1 MIKFT
6 LIVLMSF
13 GLLSASA
20 YEFTV
25 CDDPNP
31 YGDKIYYPEGTTCD
45 GIEIHE
51 ENSEKMTKKEK
62 KALKDD

>member
-6 LIVLMSF
+6 LIILMSF

-20 YEFTV
+20 YNFTI

-31 YGDKIYYPEGTTCD
+31 HGGNISYPEGTTCD
-45 GIEIHE
+45 GAPEFNIE
-51 ENSEKMTKKEK
+51 NNEKRES
-62 KALKDD
+62 KDD